1 MSIYKTAGAGLK
13 TMANKE
19 EALMT
24 AAQEGAEERMQRLI
38 LQGADVNSTSLTDET
53 ALMAATRLEHVNC
66 VRLLVQAGADV
77 NSTDSQ
83 GNTALHWAVRNGN
96 MECVKLLIQAGAD
109 VNIADDESNTVLIK
123 AGTLAGV
130 DPTKRQ
136 SACSV
141 FKLLLK
147 AGAHVN
153 KINSCHQNALQHC
166 IAESHVINEDIVILL
181 YAAGETLDGPTV
193 PRFGVYRSANAQYV
207 NVPDYLLNYRDVKT
221 SLRHMCRQTIRK
233 QLMKFSPVNLFVK
246 IRQLRNYLPKPMLN
260 YLLYSVSDED

>member
-1 MSIYKTAGAGLK
+1 
-13 TMANKE
+13 MAKE

-24 AAQEGAEERMQRLI
+24 AARERSEERMQRLI
-38 LQGADVNSTSLTDET
+38 LQGADANSRSFTDET
-53 ALMAATRLEHVNC
+53 ALMAAAGLEHVNS
-66 VRLLVQAGADV
+66 VGLFAGADV

-83 GNTALHWAVRNGN
+83 GNTALHWAVTNGN
-96 MECVKLLIQAGAD
+96 VECVKLLIQAGAD

-141 FKLLLK
+141 IKLLLK

-166 IAESHVINEDIVILL
+166 IAESHVINEGIVMLL

-193 PRFGVYRSANAQYV
+193 PRFGVYRSANAQCV
-207 NVPDYLLNYRDVKT
+207 NVPDYLLNRDT

-233 QLMKFSPVNLFVK
+233 QLMMFSPVNLFVK